1 MDRQKRNAGRVISLV
16 AVALAIF
23 LAIGC
28 GKGEK
33 EEAPEVIVQAAP
45 AATSDISRV
54 INTEGII
61 FPVAQSAIT
70 PKINAPVKKFYVVRG
85 QKVRQ
90 GQLLATLENRDL
102 SAAALDNKGAYEQA
116 EAAYSTSLGATLP
129 EENAKAELDVQTAQ
143 QELDA
148 QQKLYDSR
156 QDLFKQGALPRKD
169 LDAAA
174 VSLAQAKSA
183 YNIAKKHLDGL
194 NAVGKQ
200 GAIKTANGQLTSAKG
215 KLLNSEAQLS
225 YSEVRSPIAGFI
237 TDRPLYPGEMA
248 STATPLLTV
257 MDISQVI
264 AKAHIP
270 QSDAL
275 QLHKGDAAVISLAG
289 LEKPIDGKVSLISPA
304 LDPNSTTVE
313 VWVQAPNVN
322 QQLRPGTTA
331 QIAITAQTVK
341 DALVVPAAAL
351 LNAKGDAA
359 QVMVVDSQ
367 SQASSRDVKIGI
379 QSGQQSQI
387 VSGLKPG
394 EMVVTEGAYGLPDKT
409 KVKIEK
415 PETESAGEGA
425 KDKDKGKDDDEKSK
439 PDAGSKKAAQ
449 PKANGKN
456 GSGSKD

>member
-1 MDRQKRNAGRVISLV
+1 MPKQKSKVRV
-16 AVALAIF
+16 VALAVS
-23 LAIGC
+23 LALAVAGC

-33 EEAPEVIVQAAP
+33 EEAAEAAVKAEVVVKAAP
-45 AATSDISRV
+45 AGKADLSRV
-54 INTEGII
+54 VNTEAVI
-61 FPVAQSAIT
+61 FPIAQSAIT
-70 PKINAPVKKFYVVRG
+70 PRINAPVKKFYVVRG

-102 SAAALDNKGAYEQA
+102 SAAALDNKGAYAQA
-116 EAAYSTSLGATLP
+116 EAAYNTSIGATFP

-148 QQKLYDSR
+148 QTKLYNSR

-200 GAIKTANGQLTSAKG
+200 GAIKTATGQLTSAKG

-225 YSEVRSPIAGFI
+225 YSEVRSPISGFI

-248 STATPLLTV
+248 STAAPLLTV

-275 QLHKGDAAVISLAG
+275 QLHKGDAATISLAG
-289 LEKPIDGKVSLISPA
+289 LEKTIDGKVSLISPA

-313 VWVQAPNVN
+313 VWVQAPNPD
-322 QQLRPGTTA
+322 QL
-331 QIAITAQTVK
+331 
-341 DALVVPAAAL
+341 
-351 LNAKGDAA
+351 
-359 QVMVVDSQ
+359 
-367 SQASSRDVKIGI
+367 
-379 QSGQQSQI
+379 
-387 VSGLKPG
+387 
-394 EMVVTEGAYGLPDKT
+394 
-409 KVKIEK
+409 
-415 PETESAGEGA
+415 
-425 KDKDKGKDDDEKSK
+425 
-439 PDAGSKKAAQ
+439 
-449 PKANGKN
+449 
-456 GSGSKD
+456 